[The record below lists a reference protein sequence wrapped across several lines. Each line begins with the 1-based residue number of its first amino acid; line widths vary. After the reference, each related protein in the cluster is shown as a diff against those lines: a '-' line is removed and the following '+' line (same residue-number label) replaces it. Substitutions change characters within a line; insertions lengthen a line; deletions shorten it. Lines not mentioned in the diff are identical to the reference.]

1 MVGNCLEI
9 IYITSFTEIKM
20 PTSGFLKKL
29 ELECSNEKEFGC
41 SVNRPLQ
48 LHRKQPIIAVFVV
61 MIFGKNDRS
70 FLIKLLM
77 IDID

>member
-1 MVGNCLEI
+1 MVGNYLEI

-48 LHRKQPIIAVFVV
+48 LHRKQSIIAVF
-61 MIFGKNDRS
+61 GKNDGS